1 MALVNFANLDFD
13 QIKTSIK
20 DYLRSNSNFTDYD
33 FEGSNLSTIID
44 TLAYNT
50 YITSY
55 NANMVSNEVF
65 IDSATLREN
74 VVSLARNIGY
84 TPRSKKSARAT
95 ISFFVDT
102 SSLSNVPTQ
111 LTLKAGTVC
120 STRAFSAE
128 SYSFTI
134 PADITV
140 PVVNNIAEF
149 DNIVVYEGAR
159 VTEDFTV
166 RSFDNNQRFILGNT
180 GIDTSTLSVIVRP
193 NENST
198 VSRTYKLADS
208 LFDVKSDSAVYYI
221 QEVEDERYEIIF
233 GDGIFGNRLQEPD
246 FIEVSYN
253 VTNGVD
259 ANGLSSFVFSGK
271 IIDQADRVIR
281 GGISLITTINESS
294 LGSSIESVESVKKY
308 STQIFASRNRAVT
321 AADYEALIPLVYPE
335 TESVSAYGG
344 EEVTP
349 PQFGKVFISVKP
361 YNNRYISNLVK
372 DNIKREL
379 KKYSVAGIVPEIID
393 LKYLFIEVDS
403 NVYYNSNLTPSSDS
417 VKTTILSNIT
427 AYSDSTE
434 LNRFGARFK
443 YSKFLNLIDSSHD
456 SVTSNI
462 TNIVMRRDMRAEL
475 NSFADYEICFG
486 NRFHIKNHG
495 HGTHGGQIGY
505 NIKSSAF
512 SVNGIGGSVY
522 FADVPNSGLKTGS
535 LNLIKLISPSEAK
548 IVRKNVGTI
557 DYVKGEIKIYPINIT
572 STALDKGVP
581 TIEISA
587 YPYSNDVIG
596 LQDLYLQLDTSNM
609 MINMLSDGISSGS
622 DISGSNYEVSSS
634 YSNGSLVRGP
644 ILVSTTNTTTTT
656 TNTTTTASTFSTS
669 TATSTTGSTV
679 VSSTSSSPSPSPTP
693 SSSPSS
699 SSGGGGGYTY

>member
-84 TPRSKKSARAT
+84 VPRSKKSARAT

-102 SSLSNVPTQ
+102 SNLSNVPTQ

-120 STRAFSAE
+120 TTRTFNTE
-128 SYSFTI
+128 NYSFTI

-149 DNIVVYEGAR
+149 DNIVVYEGTR
-159 VTEDFTV
+159 VTENFTV
-166 RSFDNNQRFILGNT
+166 RSFNNNQRFILGNA

-198 VSRTYKLADS
+198 VTRTYKLADS

-259 ANGLSSFVFSGK
+259 ANGLSSFTYTGK
-271 IIDQADRVIR
+271 IVDQADRIVK
-281 GGISLITTINESS
+281 GGISLITTLNESS
-294 LGSSIESVESVKKY
+294 LGSSIESVESIKKY
-308 STQIFASRNRAVT
+308 STQLFASRNRAVT
-321 AADYEALIPLVYPE
+321 AADYEALIPIVYPE

-403 NVYYNSNLTPSSDS
+403 NVYYNSNLTPSSES
-417 VKTTILSNIT
+417 VKSTILSNIT

-434 LNRFGARFK
+434 LNKFGARFK

-535 LNLIKLISPSEAK
+535 LNLIKLISPTEAK

-656 TNTTTTASTFSTS
+656 TNTTTTAPTFSTS

-679 VSSTSSSPSPSPTP
+679 VSTTSSSPTPTP